1 MVDRLHPLI
10 RCCLAALLAL
20 LAASAPARTP
30 ETSAEPAIEAR
41 TMALAHELRCL
52 VCQNETVAESTADL
66 AVDLRTRIRQQL
78 GEGRS
83 EAEVMA
89 WMTERYG
96 DFVLYRPPLGWRT
109 ALLWWGPFALLLVGG
124 ALLWRRLRRS
134 GPHAADHN
142 GADSGTNHGSVSAMD
157 PARRERALAL
167 LEGRVE
173 GRTP

>member
-1 MVDRLHPLI
+1 MAEPTRAVLRAGLTGLFG
-10 RCCLAALLAL
+10 LLLACVT
-20 LAASAPARTP
+20 ATASARTP
-30 ETSAEPAIEAR
+30 ETLADPAIEAR

-66 AVDLRTRIRQQL
+66 AVDLRTQIRQQL
-78 GEGRS
+78 TQGRS

-109 ALLWWGPFALLLVGG
+109 ALLWWGPFALLLIGG
-124 ALLWRRLRRS
+124 ALLWRRLRRDA
-134 GPHAADHN
+134 HAPAD
-142 GADSGTNHGSVSAMD
+142 DSGAGLAMD
-157 PARRERALAL
+157 PARRARALAL

-173 GRTP
+173 GHNP

>member
-1 MVDRLHPLI
+1 MAEGLRLVI

-20 LAASAPARTP
+20 LAATAPARTP
-30 ETSAEPAIEAR
+30 EVLAEPAIEAR

-78 GEGRS
+78 TAGQS

-109 ALLWWGPFALLLVGG
+109 ALLLAGRQMFTSVVSTLV
-124 ALLWRRLRRS
+124 
-134 GPHAADHN
+134 
-142 GADSGTNHGSVSAMD
+142 
-157 PARRERALAL
+157 LAL
-167 LEGRVE
+167 IVV
-173 GRTP
+173 

>member
-1 MVDRLHPLI
+1 MASHLPTLL
-10 RCCLAALLAL
+10 RCGLAALLTLMATM
-20 LAASAPARTP
+20 AHARTP
-30 ETSAEPAIEAR
+30 EVLAEPAIEAR

-78 GEGRS
+78 TEGRS

-124 ALLWRRLRRS
+124 ALLWRRLRR
-134 GPHAADHN
+134 N
-142 GADSGTNHGSVSAMD
+142 GQPAEDNIAMD
-157 PARRERALAL
+157 PAHRARALAV
-167 LEGRVE
+167 LEGHLDGHVE
-173 GRTP
+173 GRNP

>member
-1 MVDRLHPLI
+1 MAEPTRAAVRAG
-10 RCCLAALLAL
+10 LAALLL
-20 LAASAPARTP
+20 LACASASARTP
-30 ETSAEPAIEAR
+30 ETLAEPAIEAR
-41 TMALAHELRCL
+41 TMELAHELRCL

-66 AVDLRTRIRQQL
+66 AVDLRARIRQQL
-78 GEGRS
+78 TEGRS

-124 ALLWRRLRRS
+124 ALLWRRLRRA
-134 GPHAADHN
+134 GHAPAD
-142 GADSGTNHGSVSAMD
+142 DTSAMD
-157 PARRERALAL
+157 PARRARALAL

-173 GRTP
+173 GRHP

>member
-1 MVDRLHPLI
+1 MADRWLLVV
-10 RCCLAALLAL
+10 RGGLAALLAL
-20 LAASAPARTP
+20 LAATAPARTP
-30 ETSAEPAIEAR
+30 EVLAEPAIEAR

-78 GEGRS
+78 TEGRS
-83 EAEVMA
+83 EVEVMA

-124 ALLWRRLRRS
+124 ALLWRRLRR
-134 GPHAADHN
+134 N
-142 GADSGTNHGSVSAMD
+142 GQPNQDNTAMD
-157 PARRERALAL
+157 PARRARALAV

-173 GRTP
+173 GHNP

>member
-1 MVDRLHPLI
+1 MADRLLRVI
-10 RCCLAALLAL
+10 RCGLAALLAL
-20 LAASAPARTP
+20 MAATAPARTP
-30 ETSAEPAIEAR
+30 EVLADPAIEAR

-78 GEGRS
+78 TEGRS

-96 DFVLYRPPLGWRT
+96 DFVRYRPPLGWRT

-124 ALLWRRLRRS
+124 ALLWRRLRRNA
-134 GPHAADHN
+134 HAHPD
-142 GADSGTNHGSVSAMD
+142 DSIAMD
-157 PARRERALAL
+157 PARRARALAV
-167 LEGRVE
+167 LEGRLDGHVE

>member
-1 MVDRLHPLI
+1 MADRLLPVI

-20 LAASAPARTP
+20 MAATAPARTP
-30 ETSAEPAIEAR
+30 EVLAEPAIEAR

-66 AVDLRTRIRQQL
+66 AVDLRTKIRQQL
-78 GEGRS
+78 SAGRS

-109 ALLWWGPFALLLVGG
+109 ALLWWGPFALLMVGG
-124 ALLWRRLRRS
+124 ALLWRRLRRNA
-134 GPHAADHN
+134 HAPTDDN
-142 GADSGTNHGSVSAMD
+142 IAMD
-157 PARRERALAL
+157 PARRARALAV
-167 LEGRVE
+167 LEGRLDGPVE
-173 GRTP
+173 GHTP